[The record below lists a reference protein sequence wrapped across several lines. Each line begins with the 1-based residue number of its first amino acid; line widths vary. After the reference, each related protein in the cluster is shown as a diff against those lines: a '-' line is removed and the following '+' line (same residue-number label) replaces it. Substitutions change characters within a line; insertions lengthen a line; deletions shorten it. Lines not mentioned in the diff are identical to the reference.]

1 MGMTTRAAVVTAA
14 LLVGTIGGAAAN
26 SARVATPQLAP
37 TKSSVS
43 VGGCVIR
50 LYTAGPELH
59 ANSTHT
65 CVGVRS
71 VDVTSMGRLRV
82 RYTAAS
88 DVVGLSA
95 GADETLAGRGIQVGV
110 DGTSSYATMT
120 LYDTKLERR
129 LNLSRTTDYR
139 RAAGSSSNIWFGS
152 VKAAS

>member
-37 TKSSVS
+37 TQSVS

-82 RYTAAS
+82 RYTATS